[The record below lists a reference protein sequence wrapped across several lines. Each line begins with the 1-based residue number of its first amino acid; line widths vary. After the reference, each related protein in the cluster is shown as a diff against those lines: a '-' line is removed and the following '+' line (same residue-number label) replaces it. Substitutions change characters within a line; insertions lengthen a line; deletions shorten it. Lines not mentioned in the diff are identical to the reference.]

1 MYDIYNGV
9 LPPHKK
15 EQNNLKIWM
24 NLESVI
30 DSEVSQKEK
39 SRYTILM
46 HKYAIQKNNA
56 DEHLQCRNRGAG
68 IREQRVLMKI
78 ESGELGSQIVL
89 REGEAEK
96 GLLWERNRLYASSRQ
111 TLKELVENCSQNS
124 MTDGDKE
131 V

>member
-56 DEHLQCRNRGAG
+56 VEHLQCRNRGAG
-68 IREQRVLMKI
+68 IREQRVLMKT

-89 REGEAEK
+89 REGPSMGEEQVICQQQVDTEGTGRK
-96 GLLWERNRLYASSRQ
+96 LQL
-111 TLKELVENCSQNS
+111 ELN
-124 MTDGDKE
+124 D
-131 V
+131 